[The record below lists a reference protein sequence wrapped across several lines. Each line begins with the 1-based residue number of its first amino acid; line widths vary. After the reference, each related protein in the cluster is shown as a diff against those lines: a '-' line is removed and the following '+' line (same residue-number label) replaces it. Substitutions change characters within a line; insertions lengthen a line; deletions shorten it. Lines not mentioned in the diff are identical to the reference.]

1 MADDSYRVVGEYVG
15 RILKDE
21 KAGDLPI
28 QQPTKIHF
36 ALNIKTTE
44 TLGIEVPP
52 MLPQPPT

>member
-15 RILKDE
+15 RILKGE

-28 QQPTKIHF
+28 QQPS
-36 ALNIKTTE
+36 KTPE

-52 MLPQPPT
+52 MLPATADVVIE